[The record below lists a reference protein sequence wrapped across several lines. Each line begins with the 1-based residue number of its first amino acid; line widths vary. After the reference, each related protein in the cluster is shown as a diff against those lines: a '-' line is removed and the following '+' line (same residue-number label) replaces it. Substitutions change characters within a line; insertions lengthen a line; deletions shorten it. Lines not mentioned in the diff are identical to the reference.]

1 MSACMVGRS
10 LIGVHRLGILWDGPH
25 VFKRSIFLVG
35 DQKKRRFKSMK
46 DAKKLKNEP
55 KTTRLLSFLQREEDR
70 KLREEEIKY
79 KKRLSELK
87 LLTTSVAAYVRA
99 SEEKKLQEEKLLS
112 IKLPSDLNPDKLYE
126 NIQSDQPKKK
136 GTLSLESARI
146 NKHSLI
152 IPSIDVPQSISD
164 RLGLALKY
172 LISKDNQNWPMVIA
186 QLKQAGGFQGILQVD
201 ARDFI
206 LNIPPESLR
215 TIIPEIESLLHD
227 ADLLVS
233 NKIINC
239 FMKALSTGPVV
250 TNGTIQVLEQY
261 CNQIRQNSGRQSLP
275 RESYEIMIHAYGKNN
290 NMEQIN
296 NYLAEMKKF
305 EIEPSP
311 NVFSNILTTCVYKA
325 KDHKQAVEIFDTMKF
340 LSKATKP
347 GTRAYQ
353 DIIVSYVNNDDIE
366 KALDL
371 YQEMVV
377 EKVEFNQ
384 NIMVALARGCI
395 CREDLKLK
403 AWDFMFEIYKNKWTP
418 TLSTYE
424 YMLYLSSKDGDL
436 ALTRALYA
444 KLVQTNETSARAF
457 GFLML
462 AYSKASVNK
471 EDFSPPTIIL
481 NEQGR
486 NFRRNILEDSAIT
499 SEAGCLPFLPVDDLS
514 SKQEILAESSAFWA
528 YTLMRNPDFITPHTT
543 TTYLNIASE
552 IGSLSDFI
560 DRYESSTYRDT
571 TGMPKNRPGVIIE
584 TPEEMLEDLGINA
597 NEVGKEVQLSKGQ
610 KKYDETSIVKSP
622 ILKNIENQVSVGKV
636 PRCSLT
642 YVVAL
647 KAAAKF
653 KNYKFAQKIWSE
665 RGDYRKTDNFKTL
678 SREEKDRLDFQFANA
693 MLQCLT
699 KMNLLEDA
707 LAILLST
714 EYQFKWTWKELTHLN
729 QAAVE
734 IGASKISRTIRNIA
748 SRAQLNFAGKIKRKD
763 FKKYVMERGY

>member
-1 MSACMVGRS
+1 
-10 LIGVHRLGILWDGPH
+10 
-25 VFKRSIFLVG
+25 
-35 DQKKRRFKSMK
+35 MK

-55 KTTRLLSFLQREEDR
+55 KTSGLLSFLQREEDR
-70 KLREEEIKY
+70 KIREEEIKY
-79 KKRLSELK
+79 KNRLQELK

-99 SEEKKLQEEKLLS
+99 SEEKKLQEEKLQS
-112 IKLPSDLNPDKLYE
+112 IKLPSDLNPDKLYK
-126 NIQSDQPKKK
+126 NIQSDESKKK

-152 IPSIDVPQSISD
+152 IPSIDIPQSISD

-172 LISKDNQNWPMVIA
+172 LISKDNQNWPMAIA
-186 QLKQAGGFQGILQVD
+186 QLKQGGGFQGILQVD

-206 LNIPPESLR
+206 FNIPPKSLC
-215 TIIPEIESLLHD
+215 TIIPEVESLLRD
-227 ADLLVS
+227 AGLLIS

-261 CNQIRQNSGRQSLP
+261 CKQIRQNSGNEALP

-296 NYLAEMKKF
+296 NYLTEMKKF
-305 EIEPSP
+305 EMDPSP

-340 LSKATKP
+340 LSKSTKP

-371 YQEMVV
+371 YQEMIV

-395 CREDLKLK
+395 CREDLRLK

-418 TLSTYE
+418 TLGTYE

-444 KLVQTNETSARAF
+444 KLVQTNETTARAF

-462 AYSKASVNK
+462 VYSKASANN
-471 EDFSPPTIIL
+471 EDFKSPTIVH

-486 NFRRNILEDSAIT
+486 NFRRNILKDSAIT
-499 SEAGCLPFLPVDDLS
+499 SEAGCLPFLPISDLS

-528 YTLMRNPDFITPHTT
+528 YTLVNNPDFITPHTT
-543 TTYLNIASE
+543 TTYLNVASE
-552 IGSLSDFI
+552 IGTLGDFI
-560 DRYESSTYRDT
+560 DRYESSTYLDT
-571 TGMPKNRPGVIIE
+571 TGMPKNRQGIIIE
-584 TPEEMLEDLGINA
+584 TPEEILEDFGIDISDA
-597 NEVGKEVQLSKGQ
+597 GKEVQLSKGQ

-622 ILKNIENQVSVGKV
+622 ILKNIQNLEKRGKV

-653 KNYKFAQKIWSE
+653 KNYKFAQKVWAE
-665 RGDYRKTDNFKTL
+665 RGDYRKTDNFKRL

-734 IGASKISRTIRNIA
+734 IGASKISRTIRSIA
-748 SRAQLNFAGKIKRKD
+748 SRAQLNFAGKVKRKD